1 MWHSRSSDDGGFSLV
16 ELLVTMVIIGTVLI
30 GLIGV
35 QLTAMRTV
43 ALSKQRQ
50 QAVGLANQ
58 AIEELR
64 ALPYLTVAGG
74 LSTADLTG
82 DPNIRGGLLQPGYSS
97 AVNETLVTS
106 IGQSTAPLYPHVQPS
121 TSTKVGNTQYDVRVY
136 VSLVGGSA
144 TAGYWLT
151 AIVKWTSSVTK
162 NTAKT
167 VAVRSELFSPSGCLS
182 TATHPF
188 SGPCQAFLYGNA
200 GTTPAGITLQPV
212 DTANPQMMSD
222 VDLQSAGVTLPEESV
237 TAELEQALSAQG
249 KATTSGGQA
258 TTSAGGQTAGNQAAT
273 SAADTDPGTGT
284 PSGTRRATASQSSP
298 NQLVFGP
305 SAGQVVLTASPSD
318 SGTSVSTTAAGSAD
332 GCNDVTGTALT
343 NNDVC
348 TSVSATPS
356 GSASAAY
363 RGYPLA
369 AIAAG
374 ATSRSFAARFT
385 APGGIQCPTA
395 NGVGCISA
403 GTALN
408 IGTASV
414 GAGLPGVPA
423 GYSAMV
429 SVANYAARSS
439 AASGLGASSSPL
451 RTRSGSLTYWGT
463 DQAAHTVTLDS
474 TTSSSIALGPVV
486 STAGQLAIAM
496 SGTVTVSP
504 TTTASTG
511 PASCA
516 TACTQTTTVPSVSA
530 SVTFTF
536 TQGGAQVA
544 YFTLRLDLG
553 TALTKATYKAAP
565 SA

>member
-1 MWHSRSSDDGGFSLV
+1 MWHPRSSDDGGFSLV
-16 ELLVTMVIIGTVLI
+16 ELLVTMIIIGTVLI

-50 QAVGLANQ
+50 QAVALANQ

-74 LSTADLTG
+74 LRTADLTG
-82 DPNIRGGLLQPGYSS
+82 DPNITGGSLQPQYSS
-97 AVNETLVTS
+97 AVNEALVTS
-106 IGQSTAPLYPHVQPS
+106 TGQATAPLYPHVQPS
-121 TSTKVGNTQYDVRVY
+121 TATKVGNTQYDVRVY
-136 VSLVGGSA
+136 VSLVGASA

-162 NTAKT
+162 NQPKS

-212 DTANPQMMSD
+212 DAAHPQLLPGRD
-222 VDLQSAGVTLPEESV
+222 VQSAGVTLGEESV
-237 TAELEQALSAQG
+237 TAQLEQALSAQG
-249 KATTSGGQA
+249 KATTSGAQA
-258 TTSAGGQTAGNQAAT
+258 TTSAGVQTVGNQSAI

-284 PSGTRRATASQSSP
+284 PSGTGSATASQSSP
-298 NQLVFGP
+298 NQLVVGP
-305 SAGQVVLTASPSD
+305 TGGQLVLTAGPSD
-318 SGTSVSTTAAGSAD
+318 AGRSVSTTAAGSAD

-348 TSVSATPS
+348 TSVSTTPS
-356 GSASAAY
+356 GSAAATY

-369 AIAAG
+369 SVAAG
-374 ATSRSFAARFT
+374 ATSRSFAARFPT
-385 APGGIQCPTA
+385 PGGIRCPTA
-395 NGVGCISA
+395 SGVGCVSA
-403 GTALN
+403 RTALN
-408 IGTASV
+408 VGTASI
-414 GAGLPGVPA
+414 GAGLPGMPA

-429 SVANYAARSS
+429 SVANYAAS
-439 AASGLGASSSPL
+439 ASAESGLGASSSPV
-451 RTRSGSLTYWGT
+451 RTRNGSLTYWGA
-463 DQAAHTVTLDS
+463 DQAAHTVTLDP
-474 TTSSSIALGPVV
+474 TTSSSITLGQVFATEG
-486 STAGQLAIAM
+486 SLNISM
-496 SGTVTVSP
+496 NGTVSMSSAATV
-504 TTTASTG
+504 TTG
-511 PASCA
+511 PSGCA

-536 TQGGAQVA
+536 TQSGVQVG

-553 TALTKATYKAAP
+553 TALTKTTYKAAP